1 MSQHK
6 VKLTYT
12 GRSYIKRENGKRQ
25 FVYAV
30 TGKPEAIEAYKKLNP
45 KTSIDEATGAP
56 LKMTPDFL
64 GKSAEMNTNQD
75 GSKFYVNTE
84 SQDIQL
90 AMLAKASKA
99 GIDVSGALLAMNG
112 NASVAQ
118 SAPVQAP
125 ASAEGLDD

>member
-12 GRSYIKRENGKRQ
+12 GRSYIKRETGRRV

-45 KTSIDEATGAP
+45 KSSIDEATGAP
-56 LKMTPDFL
+56 LKMSVDFL
-64 GKSAEMNTNQD
+64 GKSAEMATNQD

-84 SQDIQL
+84 AQDIQL
-90 AMLAKASKA
+90 ALLAKASKA

-112 NASVAQ
+112 NVPVAQ
-118 SAPVQAP
+118 SAPAP